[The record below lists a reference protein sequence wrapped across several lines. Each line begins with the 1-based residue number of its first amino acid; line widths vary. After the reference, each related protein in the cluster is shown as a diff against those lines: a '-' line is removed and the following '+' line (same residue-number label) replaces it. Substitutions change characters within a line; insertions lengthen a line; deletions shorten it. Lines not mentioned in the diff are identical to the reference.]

1 MERENLV
8 DAAYFGGVLVTVV
21 VVVGVLDAVYDIA
34 FWLRLV
40 VGLVVVII
48 YMNVVNRIR
57 YR

>member
-34 FWLRLV
+34 FWMRLV
-40 VGLVVVII
+40 VGIVVVII
-48 YMNVVNRIR
+48 YMNIVNRIR